1 VQVLETREE
10 LELVTEKLDFVR
22 DAATIRVGN
31 VAAKTRIVQVHRKGI
46 RVLDHAAKSV
56 QDMACGDLVTSLRQ
70 DPAWAAD
77 PNDPNEPKGSADD
90 RIEIREAAISDPF
103 VLLVLTDDTQCLLS
117 AENSGE
123 KVLTFSNGNLRKGVS
138 CLSVIRSDRAQA
150 YFGAERGAH
159 LVLLCDVSGNF
170 EVRSL
175 PGFQVV
181 FHSLNIGQGYAKV
194 FHATAPSAAQPKG
207 EKGKGECL

>member
-1 VQVLETREE
+1 MAWLLTHPRSFSPNDVTLFFVQVLETREE

-77 PNDPNEPKGSADD
+77 LNDPNEPKGSADD

-103 VLLVLTDDTQCLLS
+103 VLLVLTDDTLCVFQHDAGKWKWMRGSIREILGQVRQ
-117 AENSGE
+117 E
-123 KVLTFSNGNLRKGVS
+123 GV
-138 CLSVIRSDRAQA
+138 
-150 YFGAERGAH
+150 G
-159 LVLLCDVSGNF
+159 
-170 EVRSL
+170 
-175 PGFQVV
+175 
-181 FHSLNIGQGYAKV
+181 
-194 FHATAPSAAQPKG
+194 
-207 EKGKGECL
+207 